1 MDTVFG
7 GERLR
12 ATGHVADP
20 ELILSMLQ
28 AAHRFANERI
38 APFDRSADRE
48 GCRVVDGRVA
58 LPRGQ
63 AELWADY
70 REGGWTAIDLPAA
83 HGGLGLPDVVAL
95 GIQELLDR
103 GSIGFGMLSGASR
116 AACRVLA
123 DHADPALAAT
133 WISEIAAG
141 RWAATICISEAGAGS
156 DLARLRTS
164 ARRAGERWEV
174 TGEKLWTSFGDHPL
188 TERIGHLV
196 LARTDAEAPG
206 TRGLSLFLVPD
217 RHSDGTRN
225 GVFVRR
231 VEEKMGLHCSP
242 TCAMGFE
249 EADATLIGAEGR
261 GLPQLF
267 SMIQAM
273 RLHVAT
279 QGLGASAFS
288 LDLACRYASDR
299 EQGGAPDERPIPII
313 EHADIQLVLSRLAAR
328 TLTLRGLVLA
338 AGASAQL
345 RALDAEAGAMLGW
358 LLPIVKN
365 SGAETAVCAAS
376 EAMLVFG
383 GAGYTSEWPI
393 EQRLRDA
400 RVLAIYEGT
409 TGMQAIDLVRRRW
422 IKPGQGSEVFR
433 AALIEEAG
441 LADAGVRPAIRE
453 AIARFDEA
461 GAWLRSPERSALQ
474 VDAACR
480 SALLLAT
487 ELAHGWMAARLVR
500 LGWSDRI
507 RSLGLNGLSA
517 MEEALPAALHA
528 MKDGEMRT
536 RAFRSL
542 R

>member
-1 MDTVFG
+1 M
-7 GERLR
+7 
-12 ATGHVADP
+12 
-20 ELILSMLQ
+20 
-28 AAHRFANERI
+28 
-38 APFDRSADRE
+38 
-48 GCRVVDGRVA
+48 
-58 LPRGQ
+58 
-63 AELWADY
+63 
-70 REGGWTAIDLPAA
+70 
-83 HGGLGLPDVVAL
+83 
-95 GIQELLDR
+95 
-103 GSIGFGMLSGASR
+103 
-116 AACRVLA
+116 
-123 DHADPALAAT
+123 
-133 WISEIAAG
+133 
-141 RWAATICISEAGAGS
+141 
-156 DLARLRTS
+156 
-164 ARRAGERWEV
+164 
-174 TGEKLWTSFGDHPL
+174 
-188 TERIGHLV
+188 
-196 LARTDAEAPG
+196 
-206 TRGLSLFLVPD
+206 
-217 RHSDGTRN
+217 
-225 GVFVRR
+225 
-231 VEEKMGLHCSP
+231 
-242 TCAMGFE
+242 
-249 EADATLIGAEGR
+249 
-261 GLPQLF
+261 
-267 SMIQAM
+267 
-273 RLHVAT
+273 
-279 QGLGASAFS
+279 
-288 LDLACRYASDR
+288 
-299 EQGGAPDERPIPII
+299 
-313 EHADIQLVLSRLAAR
+313 
-328 TLTLRGLVLA
+328 
-338 AGASAQL
+338 
-345 RALDAEAGAMLGW
+345 
-358 LLPIVKN
+358 LPIVKN